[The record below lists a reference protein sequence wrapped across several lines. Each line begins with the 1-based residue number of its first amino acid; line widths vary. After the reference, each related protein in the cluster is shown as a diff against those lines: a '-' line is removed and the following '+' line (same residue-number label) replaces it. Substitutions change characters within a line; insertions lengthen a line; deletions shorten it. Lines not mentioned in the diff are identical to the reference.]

1 MTDGPMPDAARQP
14 PRQPRPT
21 PRIALLTCRHHD
33 HIDHASEG
41 KLMQELVRQGAIV
54 TLAAWDDVL
63 TPVKDEDGPFAGEMV
78 SADVYVLRTTWDYW
92 DSLDRFRE
100 FLNVFATDERDGG
113 GLQNTPTTALA
124 NLNKIYLQELQL
136 GGVPIVPTLFVK
148 RGGEPDAIAQARSNG
163 WGAIVTKPAVGAAAS
178 GLEKFDRPDGDA
190 LAALAALTRGNRLAL
205 LQPYLPRI
213 TTEGETSLVYFNN
226 ALSHA
231 VTKVPAQGDFRSQVD
246 FCGAYTLVEP
256 TEQQQDVAERALAAW
271 EDRFG
276 DKPLYARVDL
286 VPDHDGQPLLG
297 ELELIEPE
305 LFLDMADGAAET
317 FASAIL
323 ARVEERQY
331 TPEPWWHGRLMGI
344 GCFLVAAT
352 ILVGF
357 ATGAGVI
364 IAWIIDMLS
373 GGP

>member
-33 HIDHASEG
+33 HIDHAAEG
-41 KLMQELVRQGAIV
+41 RLMQELVRQGAIV

-63 TPVKDEDGPFAGEMV
+63 TPVKHEDGEPIGLV
-78 SADVYVLRTTWDYW
+78 VGADLYVLRTTWDYW
-92 DSLDRFRE
+92 DRLDRFRE
-100 FLNVFATDERDGG
+100 FLTVFSENEDGSG
-113 GLQNTPTTALA
+113 GLHNSGKTALA
-124 NLNKIYLQELQL
+124 NLDKTYLRKLESA
-136 GGVPIVPTLFVK
+136 GVPIVPSIIVE
-148 RGGEPDAIAQARSNG
+148 RGNESAAIDQAKANNWAPLIIKPTVAAAAVGLKKLDHPDA
-163 WGAIVTKPAVGAAAS
+163 
-178 GLEKFDRPDGDA
+178 
-190 LAALAALTRGNRLAL
+190 AALDYLTQLTKTGGALV
-205 LQPYLPRI
+205 QPFLPRVV
-213 TTEGETSLVYFNN
+213 TEGETSLVYFNGQF
-226 ALSHA
+226 SHA
-231 VTKVPAQGDFRSQVD
+231 VTKVPAPGDFRSQVD
-246 FCGAYTLVEP
+246 FGGAYTLVEP
-256 TEQQQDVAERALAAW
+256 TAAQQHVAERALAAW
-271 EDRFG
+271 EDRYG

-286 VPDHDGQPLLG
+286 VPGHDGQPLLG

-331 TPEPWWHGRLMGI
+331 TPEPWWHGWLMGI

-352 ILVGF
+352 VLVGF